1 MFIESGSTFSATCW
15 NSLGICVVDSRGHFT
30 ANFKLFLKAASMGIA
45 CIFMLLPP
53 YFFLLCFIN
62 LDHPLPDSLPP
73 PLPRICTFHPKSPSR
88 DRQARVLCSRSEG
101 CSLQANSLPFL
112 SRVALVWK
120 EINKHEMSA
129 HVLYFPIQFNYLI
142 PPRQPNVDL
151 CEK

>member
-1 MFIESGSTFSATCW
+1 MFIESGSMFLTTCW
-15 NSLGICVVDSRGHFT
+15 NSLGICVADTRGHFT

-62 LDHPLPDSLPP
+62 LDPLSNPFLLYCPAYAPFILKVHQGSGRL
-73 PLPRICTFHPKSPSR
+73 
-88 DRQARVLCSRSEG
+88 RVSCKRSEG
-101 CSLQANSLPFL
+101 CSLQANFLNFL
-112 SRVALVWK
+112 SRVSLVWK

-129 HVLYFPIQFNYLI
+129 HVLCFPIQFNYLI
-142 PPRQPNVDL
+142 PLRQPNVDL